1 MLRRPKPGDTEED
14 LLLYQEKF
22 LASKSSPA
30 ATVTKKRKPQDD
42 EKKSASTTNVQAQ
55 KDVVTLEG
63 KVALCGQTPWAD
75 TPPPGQTPAP
85 LVDGYCSGRYASYW
99 NAFLYCD

>member
-14 LLLYQEKF
+14 LLRYQEEF

-42 EKKSASTTNVQAQ
+42 KKNTGTTKVQTQ
-55 KDVVTLEG
+55 KDVVNLKG
-63 KVALCGQTPWAD
+63 KLNQMKSCGQFPTNKD
-75 TPPPGQTPAP
+75 
-85 LVDGYCSGRYASYW
+85 VVISYW
-99 NAFLYCD
+99 SIHDLMWHTF